1 MKRLITLLVVLVL
14 LVSCSGS
21 ESGEGESTTG
31 AVIYPDLVM
40 ENTSCQVGRSD
51 DSPII
56 LTAEKMTLY
65 SSDGYALLENFS
77 FRCIGGDGETE
88 TEGKAEKGSVELDGS
103 SIELEGT
110 VSFSSPG
117 DNMHIEAENLVYSR
131 DTDEITTKGRVV
143 VNSDEGEITGRDFRG
158 DLRRSVY
165 TFSGIEKGDFEIE

>member
-1 MKRLITLLVVLVL
+1 MKRLIPLLVVLVL

-21 ESGEGESTTG
+21 ESGDGESTSG

-40 ENTSCQVGRSD
+40 ENTSCRVGRSD

-77 FRCIGGDGETE
+77 FRCIGDDGETE

-117 DNMHIEAENLVYSR
+117 DNMYIEAENLVYSR

-158 DLRRSVY
+158 DLRQSVY
-165 TFSGIEKGDFEIE
+165 TFSEIEKGDFTIE